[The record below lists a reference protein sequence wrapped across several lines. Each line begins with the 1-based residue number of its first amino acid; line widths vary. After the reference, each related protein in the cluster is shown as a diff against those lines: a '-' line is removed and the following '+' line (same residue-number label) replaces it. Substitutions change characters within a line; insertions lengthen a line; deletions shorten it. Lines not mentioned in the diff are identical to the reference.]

1 MRQTRGFASLGMTNR
16 VVLKNAVRA
25 CWQYRLRQNQV
36 QLTGS
41 RDTAII
47 STMTLVKRLQ
57 DDLKVAMK
65 SGDKRKVAA
74 LRLTLSSIKLA
85 ETAETR
91 KTRDD
96 LTDEEALAVL
106 QSEVKRR
113 RDTIAE
119 LEKAD
124 RPELLADEQAELAAL
139 MEYLPQQLSREQI
152 IQAARAVIAQ
162 TGASGPA
169 QMGMVMKQLMAQLK
183 GQADG
188 KLINEVVRE
197 LLAAR

>member
-1 MRQTRGFASLGMTNR
+1 
-16 VVLKNAVRA
+16 
-25 CWQYRLRQNQV
+25 
-36 QLTGS
+36 
-41 RDTAII
+41 
-47 STMTLVKRLQ
+47 MTLKARLQ
-57 DDLKVAMK
+57 GDLKAAMK
-65 SGDKRKVAA
+65 SGDKRKLAA
-74 LRLTLSSIKLA
+74 LRLTLSSISLV

-91 KTRDD
+91 ATHGD
-96 LTDEEALAVL
+96 LTDEEVLAVL

-119 LEKAD
+119 LEKVG
-124 RPELLADEQAELAAL
+124 RPGMLADEKAELEAL
-139 MEYLPQQLSREQI
+139 SEYLPRQLSREQI
-152 IQAARAVIAQ
+152 AEAARAVIAQ

-169 QMGMVMKQLMAQLK
+169 QMGVVMKQLMAQLK